1 MTEEVKVE
9 TTVTQANSAKPVK
22 RGRKLKKSILP
33 RKVAAL
39 GQSNLAEDHPKDV
52 KKPAS
57 DAVNKGWFSG
67 RACKIKI
74 FQADGEGEEVVL
86 KLGDSPF
93 LRVRRGVELIVPW
106 EIISVLDDSVVDIP
120 RTRWFDGKP
129 VGEYY
134 ERVTR
139 FPYAFLGEVS
149 WSEYTSFRDSERK
162 KPMKA
167 ITTGMG

>member
-1 MTEEVKVE
+1 MSEETNPVEATPVK
-9 TTVTQANSAKPVK
+9 PK
-22 RGRKLKKSILP
+22 RGRKPKKTVIP
-33 RKVAAL
+33 RKRSVLQEA
-39 GQSNLAEDHPKDV
+39 NLIEDHPRDN
-52 KKPAS
+52 KKPAQ

-74 FQADGEGEEVVL
+74 FGNEGEGEEVVF

-93 LRVRRGVELIVPW
+93 LRVRRNVELIVPW

-134 ERVTR
+134 EKVTR
-139 FPYAFLGEVS
+139 FPYTFLGEVP
-149 WSEYTSFRDSERK
+149 WSEYVSFREGEKK

-167 ITTGMG
+167 IQTGM